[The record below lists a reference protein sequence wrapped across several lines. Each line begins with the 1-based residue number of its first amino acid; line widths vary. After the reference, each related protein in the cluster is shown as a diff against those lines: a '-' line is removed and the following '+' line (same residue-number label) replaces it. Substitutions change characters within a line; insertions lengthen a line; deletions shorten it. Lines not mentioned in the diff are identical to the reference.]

1 MAHRLLII
9 ISAGMF
15 LISGCAALAPPAPL
29 SPVSVTTR
37 LPRDHTGI
45 LLGYVSS
52 ERGVTMPSNV
62 GLRGNER
69 ETRSQ
74 VYADLKA
81 QAREKGGN
89 WVQLDSNYYNN
100 GNGYGGA
107 NYYSESGKAF
117 DCVLKQSDPN
127 QTSP

>member
-1 MAHRLLII
+1 MTHRHLFI

-15 LISGCAALAPPAPL
+15 LVTGCAALAPPAPL

-37 LPRDHTGI
+37 LPRDHTCI
-45 LLGYVSS
+45 LLGSVAS
-52 ERGVTMPSNV
+52 ERAITMPSNV

-107 NYYSESGKAF
+107 NFYSESGSAY
-117 DCVLKQSDPN
+117 DCALKQSEAS